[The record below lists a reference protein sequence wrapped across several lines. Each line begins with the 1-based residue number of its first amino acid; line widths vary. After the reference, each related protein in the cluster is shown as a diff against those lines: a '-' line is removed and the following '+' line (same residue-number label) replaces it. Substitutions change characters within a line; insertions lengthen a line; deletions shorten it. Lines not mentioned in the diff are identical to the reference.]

1 MKTLK
6 KLKVIGYIV
15 YTKDKKK
22 IELSPKNW
30 EELAEEIRNNPQH
43 LMRNKIE
50 TVEEKVATVDD
61 YYTLAGEQIA
71 KPLPENWTYKKIPV
85 CRYTNEGELVVKN
98 YEKEVI
104 DKKGRVEI
112 IRKPYQ
118 YVFNEETQ
126 QFEIET

>member
-30 EELAEEIRNNPQH
+30 EELAEEIRNNPEH

-71 KPLPENWTYKKIPV
+71 KPLPQGWKYKKIPV
-85 CRYTNEGELVVKN
+85 CRYTNEGEYVVKN
-98 YEKEVI
+98 YEKEII
-104 DKKGRVEI
+104 DKKGRAEI

-118 YVFNEETQ
+118 YVFNEEKQ
-126 QFEIET
+126 EYEITA